1 METIDFAFREI
12 QDLEE
17 KAKSAP
23 DGVQRLNFIVK
34 AAHLSFKYSQEWL
47 EPLGKKE
54 LLTKAR
60 HLILLGERLKRDDGT
75 VEDITRF
82 QTEALEVAL
91 APLKVLQS
99 PVSSLQELSKKDK
112 ILILKGSKFGGN
124 KFPPWS
130 RSPGVKDFDEIPDKI
145 VLHEPLHKSITPT
158 VKELTLSQ
166 EHLQHFQS
174 WARAVIAIPPPSL
187 LQDGTSS
194 PSMIAG
200 KPFDLIQDVGVD
212 CSVVASIC
220 ALIARVEIGQK
231 VTELIS
237 NG

>member
-60 HLILLGERLKRDDGT
+60 HLISLGERLKRDEGT
-75 VEDITRF
+75 
-82 QTEALEVAL
+82 TEALEVAL

-158 VKELTLSQ
+158 AKELTLSQ

-174 WARAVIAIPPPSL
+174 WARAVNVIPPPSL
-187 LQDGTSS
+187 LQVGTSS
-194 PSMIAG
+194 PSMISE

-237 NG
+237 NGRVIILSR

>member
-60 HLILLGERLKRDDGT
+60 HLISLGERLKRDEGT
-75 VEDITRF
+75 
-82 QTEALEVAL
+82 TEALEVAL

-145 VLHEPLHKSITPT
+145 VLH
-158 VKELTLSQ
+158 
-166 EHLQHFQS
+166 
-174 WARAVIAIPPPSL
+174 
-187 LQDGTSS
+187 
-194 PSMIAG
+194 
-200 KPFDLIQDVGVD
+200 
-212 CSVVASIC
+212 
-220 ALIARVEIGQK
+220 
-231 VTELIS
+231 
-237 NG
+237 